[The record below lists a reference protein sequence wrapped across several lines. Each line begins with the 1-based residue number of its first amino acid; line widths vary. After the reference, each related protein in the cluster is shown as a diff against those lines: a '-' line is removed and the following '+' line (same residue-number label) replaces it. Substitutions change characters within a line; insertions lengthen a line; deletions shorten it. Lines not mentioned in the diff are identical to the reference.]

1 MSVEKTE
8 SQSPQI
14 IYAFPPGMMGMG
26 ENNSQDDEINLLELW
41 KVIWAGKWIIVSCT
55 FIAALIAVFFAL
67 SQPNYYKST
76 ALLAPVSA
84 DGASRGLS
92 GSLGGL
98 AALAG
103 VNLGGGGGSDKT
115 GLALQILKSRKFI
128 VEFVKKNNLM
138 VPLMAAKKW
147 NSKTQRLEI
156 NSDVYDVKT
165 KKWLDKNPSDE
176 AIYQAFSSV
185 VNASQDSKTSYVN
198 LSVEFLSP
206 VLTQQWV
213 GLLVKEINATLREK
227 EIREAQKNIEYLQ
240 EQAQKTG
247 IVDFQN
253 VFYSLIQEQVK
264 TIMFAQGKEDYVFE
278 YIDPPVVPEVKSRP
292 NKKSMVML
300 GSLVGFLIGLLAIFV
315 LPFLKENVK

>member
-1 MSVEKTE
+1 MTDPTQQ
-8 SQSPQI
+8 QSPQI

-26 ENNSQDDEINLLELW
+26 ENNHHDDEINLLELW
-41 KVIWAGKWIIVSCT
+41 KIIWAGKWIIISCT
-55 FIAALIAVFFAL
+55 FIAALIAVVFAL

-84 DGASRGLS
+84 DGQGKLS

-103 VNLGGGGGSDKT
+103 VNLGGGGGADKT

-128 VEFVKKNNLM
+128 LEFVEKNNLV

-147 NSKTQRLEI
+147 NPKTHRLEI
-156 NSDVYDVKT
+156 NSDVYDIKT
-165 KKWLDKNPSDE
+165 KKWLDRNPTDE
-176 AIYQAFSSV
+176 QIYKAFSSV
-185 VNASQDSKTSYVN
+185 MNASQDKQTTYVN

-206 VLTQQWV
+206 VLAQQWV

-227 EIREAQKNIEYLQ
+227 DINQAQKNINYLQ
-240 EQAQKTG
+240 DQAQKTG

-253 VFYSLIQEQVK
+253 VFYSLIQEQIK
-264 TIMFAQGKEDYVFE
+264 TVMFAEGKEDYVFE
-278 YIDPPVVPEVKSRP
+278 YIDPPVAPEMKSRP
-292 NKKSMVML
+292 KRSMMVIIGGLL
-300 GSLVGFLIGLLAIFV
+300 GGFIGLIVVFIRSRLS
-315 LPFLKENVK
+315 LGE